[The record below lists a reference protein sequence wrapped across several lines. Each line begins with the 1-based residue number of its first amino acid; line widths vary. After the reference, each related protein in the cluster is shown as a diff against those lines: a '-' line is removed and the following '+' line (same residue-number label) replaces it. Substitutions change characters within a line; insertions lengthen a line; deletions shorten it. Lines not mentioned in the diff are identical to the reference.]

1 MFEYALDGDTNGDY
15 ININT
20 ESAKRNAIN
29 TLLQHLDK
37 KLMGGEMPSEYY
49 TAITTH
55 LMNMNWGKT
64 KNFSVRLSRENEG
77 SPFSG
82 APLT

>member
-1 MFEYALDGDTNGDY
+1 MYKRQ
-15 ININT
+15 

-64 KNFSVRLSRENEG
+64 KNFTEARNVIYDAIRFMVTSS
-77 SPFSG
+77 FFMIQK
-82 APLT
+82 